1 MRVLV
6 IEDHARLAA
15 LVKRGLEEGGYA
27 VDLAPTGEQG
37 LALSAAH
44 EYDLAVLDLVLPGID
59 GFDVLATMRRR
70 GQRTPVLV
78 LTARDALDDR
88 VRGLDGGADDYLTK
102 PFALSELL
110 ARVRALLRRGPVE
123 RPSVLVVGDLSLDP
137 ATHEVR
143 RGDRPIDLTAKEFAL
158 LRYFM
163 LHPGEVLTRD
173 RLLEHAWD
181 GAYGGISNVVD
192 VYVGYLR
199 EKVDRPFGAR
209 TLETVRGVGYR
220 LRKPKP

>member
-15 LVKRGLEEGGYA
+15 LVKRGLEEEGYA
-27 VDLAPTGEQG
+27 VDLAPTGERG
-37 LALSAAH
+37 LALSAAT

-59 GFDVLATMRRR
+59 GFEVLTTMRRR

-78 LTARDALDDR
+78 LTARDAVDDR

-102 PFALSELL
+102 PFAFPELV

-123 RPSVLVVGDLSLDP
+123 RAPVLMVGDLSLDP

-143 RGDRPIDLTAKEFAL
+143 RADQPIGLTAKEFAL

-163 LHPGEVLTRD
+163 LHAGEVLSRD

-181 GAYGGISNVVD
+181 GAYDGISNVVD

-199 EKVDRPFGAR
+199 EKVDRPFGVR
-209 TLETVRGVGYR
+209 SIETVRGVGYR
-220 LRKPKP
+220 LRKP